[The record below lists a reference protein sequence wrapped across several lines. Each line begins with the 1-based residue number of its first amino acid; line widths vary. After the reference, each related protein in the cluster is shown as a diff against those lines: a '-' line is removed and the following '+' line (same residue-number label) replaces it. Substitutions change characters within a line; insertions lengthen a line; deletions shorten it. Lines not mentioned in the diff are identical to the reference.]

1 MHSIHHFPSRV
12 SKIPALLSLLSYAT
26 SHKHSEKW
34 VGAITLLL
42 SREGSRHA

>member
-1 MHSIHHFPSRV
+1 MISVHHSPSRI

-26 SHKHSEKW
+26 SHKHNEKW
-34 VGAITLLL
+34 IGAITLLL